1 MSSSYVTP
9 FLSGCKEISTCWK
22 KAAGK
27 AAIPLEAAP
36 RWRMMGGGRFELN
49 PAIPIL
55 IRSAVAFA
63 VALGGGLLSALLA
76 RTHKQLCAMISLG
89 AGTLLGVTVFA
100 IGPECWRNQDL
111 AVWQV
116 LLAAASGYL
125 LFAIISKYLFHV
137 CPACAASHFD
147 EATTHRFA
155 EIAAAMMIALAIH
168 CTVDGLAL
176 AAGRQEFAT
185 LAPSHWLDMSL
196 TMAICVHKAPEGLA
210 LGALLLG
217 AGYTRP
223 RMLWLVAA
231 VESTTILGGVLGWF
245 VFRSVNNL
253 WLDLALAHAGGGF
266 IFLAAHAVLG
276 EIMKHEKKIVVLSF
290 TAGFCAIA
298 ALILI
303 FRLQAG

>member
-1 MSSSYVTP
+1 V
-9 FLSGCKEISTCWK
+9 IST
-22 KAAGK
+22 
-27 AAIPLEAAP
+27 I
-36 RWRMMGGGRFELN
+36 
-49 PAIPIL
+49 
-55 IRSAVAFA
+55 VAFG

-76 RTHKQLCAMISLG
+76 RTHKQLCALISLG
-89 AGTLLGVTVFA
+89 AGTLLSVTVFA
-100 IGPECWRNQDL
+100 IVPACWKGL
-111 AVWQV
+111 APWQFLV
-116 LLAAASGYL
+116 AAASGYA

-155 EIAAAMMIALAIH
+155 EIALAMMIALAIH
-168 CTVDGLAL
+168 CTVDGIAL
-176 AAGRQEFAT
+176 AAGDQQVAGQLST
-185 LAPSHWLDMSL
+185 HWLDMSV

-217 AGYTRP
+217 AGYRRG

-231 VESTTILGGVLGWF
+231 VESTTILGGLLGWF
-245 VFRSVNNL
+245 VFRNVSNL
-253 WLDLALAHAGGGF
+253 WVDLALAHAGGGF
-266 IFLAAHAVLG
+266 IFLATHAVLG

>member
-1 MSSSYVTP
+1 
-9 FLSGCKEISTCWK
+9 
-22 KAAGK
+22 
-27 AAIPLEAAP
+27 
-36 RWRMMGGGRFELN
+36 LN
-49 PAIPIL
+49 VATPIL
-55 IRSAVAFA
+55 IRTFVAFG
-63 VALGGGLLSALLA
+63 VAMGGGVLSALLA
-76 RTHKQLCAMISLG
+76 RTHKQLCALISLG
-89 AGTLLGVTVFA
+89 AGTLLGVTAFA
-100 IGPECWRNQDL
+100 IAPACWKVL
-111 AVWQV
+111 APWQF
-116 LLAAASGYL
+116 LLAAASGYA
-125 LFAIISKYLFHV
+125 LFAIISKYIFHV

-147 EATTHRFA
+147 EAATHRFG
-155 EIAAAMMIALAIH
+155 EIAVAMMIALAIH

-176 AAGRQEFAT
+176 AAGRQEYT
-185 LAPSHWLDMSL
+185 GPISSQWLDMSL

-217 AGYTRP
+217 AGFHRG

-245 VFRSVNNL
+245 VFQNVSNL
-253 WLDLALAHAGGGF
+253 WLELALANAGGGF

-303 FRLQAG
+303 FRLRAD

>member
-1 MSSSYVTP
+1 
-9 FLSGCKEISTCWK
+9 
-22 KAAGK
+22 
-27 AAIPLEAAP
+27 
-36 RWRMMGGGRFELN
+36 MMGWKRFDLN
-49 PAIPIL
+49 PAIPIV
-55 IRSAVAFA
+55 IRTVVAFG

-76 RTHKQLCAMISLG
+76 RTHKQLCALISLG

-100 IGPECWRNQDL
+100 IGPECWQKL
-111 AVWQV
+111 ALWQF
-116 LLAAASGYL
+116 LLAAASGYA

-147 EATTHRFA
+147 EAATHRFG
-155 EIAAAMMIALAIH
+155 EIALAMMVALAIH

-176 AAGRQEFAT
+176 AAGGKEQAQ
-185 LAPSHWLDMSL
+185 WLNASL

-217 AGYTRP
+217 AGYHRG

-231 VESTTILGGVLGWF
+231 VESTTILGGLLGWF
-245 VFRSVNNL
+245 VFRSVSDL
-253 WLDLALAHAGGGF
+253 WLALALAHAGGGF
-266 IFLAAHAVLG
+266 IFLAIHAVLG

-303 FRLQAG
+303 FRLQPD